1 MIFDEHFSIMLLTH
15 DFTKNY
21 LPVGK
26 SIANS
31 HQTCEVL
38 NAIQLDTK
46 EAVDQIFDKAI
57 AA

>member
-21 LPVGK
+21 LPAGK
-26 SIANS
+26 LIADS
-31 HQTCEVL
+31 HKTCEVL

-46 EAVDQIFDKAI
+46 EEVDQLFNKAI